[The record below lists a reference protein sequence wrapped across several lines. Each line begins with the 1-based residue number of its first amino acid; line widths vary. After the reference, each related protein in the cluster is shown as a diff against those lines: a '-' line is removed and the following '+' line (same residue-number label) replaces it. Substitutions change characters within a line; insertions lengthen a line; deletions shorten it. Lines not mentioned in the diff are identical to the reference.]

1 MVLPR
6 FGFSKI
12 PTPLEVADAGLDS
25 VAEVFKLPARLMAN
39 LGQSAATT
47 AQGINTA
54 IDMPKNQ
61 AEIPAS
67 PDVVISGAVNTVT
80 SLAGGFVD
88 GISKS
93 VQSVQETG
101 EGVKSQLDA
110 LLR

>member
-6 FGFSKI
+6 FGKI
-12 PTPLEVADAGLDS
+12 PTPLEVVDAGLDS
-25 VAEVFKLPARLMAN
+25 VAEVIKFGPRLMAN

-47 AQGINTA
+47 AQGISSA

-67 PDVVISGAVNTVT
+67 PDVVIQGALNTLT
-80 SLAGGFVD
+80 SVAGGVVD
-88 GISKS
+88 GISKG

-101 EGVKSQLDA
+101 EGVKGQLDQ

>member
-6 FGFSKI
+6 FGKI
-12 PTPLEVADAGLDS
+12 PTPLEVVDAGLDS
-25 VAEVFKLPARLMAN
+25 VAEVFKFPTRLMAN
-39 LGQSAATT
+39 LGQSQITT

-67 PDVVISGAVNTVT
+67 PDVVIQGGINTLT
-80 SLAGGFVD
+80 SLASGVAD
-88 GISKS
+88 GISKGVS
-93 VQSVQETG
+93 AVQETG
-101 EGVKSQLDA
+101 EGVKSQLDQ